1 MPSKNR
7 GKTSAVFS
15 SPFGYFREIPYQSCR
30 SCKHDRWMITKISH
44 NSFVIVFFRV
54 CVKQTGHHR
63 TAFIISNT
71 KNARAG
77 HSSMC
82 LLLLL
87 LTGKEALTCLEDQCL
102 RLQYRPAPVH
112 CLSERCFLVRM
123 FKQSRLRRSFS
134 VERGKSGWIDEQPS
148 TVIPTGLRRI

>member
-7 GKTSAVFS
+7 GKTSVVFS

-134 VERGKSGWIDEQPS
+134 VERGKSG
-148 TVIPTGLRRI
+148 